1 VPDPAIQEPTD
12 AIVRITTTGLCG
24 SDLHLHEV
32 MGPFLGEGD
41 VLGHEPMGIVE
52 EVGPEVTELRAGD
65 RVVDER
71 LDRARANGVEALD
84 LREREDDLA
93 DVIREAT
100 GGRGPDSV
108 IEVGMEAHGAPGAK
122 LAQQITGLLPD
133 AVARKMM
140 EKAGLDRLHD
150 FYLAIDPLGTDGFA
164 THKVPLERASD
175 AYAAFQRKD
184 DGAVKI
190 LFQP

>member
-1 VPDPAIQEPTD
+1 V
-12 AIVRITTTGLCG
+12 IV
-24 SDLHLHEV
+24 
-32 MGPFLGEGD
+32 
-41 VLGHEPMGIVE
+41 
-52 EVGPEVTELRAGD
+52 
-65 RVVDER
+65 
-71 LDRARANGVEALD
+71 
-84 LREREDDLA
+84 
-93 DVIREAT
+93 
-100 GGRGPDSV
+100 
-108 IEVGMEAHGAPGAK
+108 VGMEAHGAPGAK

-164 THKVPLERASD
+164 AHKVPLERASD